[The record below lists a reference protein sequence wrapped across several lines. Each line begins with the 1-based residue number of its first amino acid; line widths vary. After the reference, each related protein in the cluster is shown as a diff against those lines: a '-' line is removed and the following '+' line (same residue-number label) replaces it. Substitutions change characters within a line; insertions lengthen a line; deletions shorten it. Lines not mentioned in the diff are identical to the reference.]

1 MVVEAGPRRDQ
12 PIPTPPD
19 GAAGEE
25 PRLYLTCTMAGMSY
39 LVPTGVVREVE
50 EVGAVTPVPAT
61 PQWLRGVMNLRGT
74 IIAVVDLA
82 HFLGLTAAPG
92 NSAEALICALD
103 DELTLA
109 LAVDTVSTIRTLAQ
123 TEILPLPE
131 QAAAETRDPVF
142 QYLTGLYRVTPG
154 DADGL
159 LGVLDLTG
167 LLRTLIAERLGVPG

>member
-12 PIPTPPD
+12 PMPTPPD

-74 IIAVVDLA
+74 I
-82 HFLGLTAAPG
+82 
-92 NSAEALICALD
+92 SAEALICALD

>member
-12 PIPTPPD
+12 PMPMPPD

-82 HFLGLTAAPG
+82 HFLGLTAVPG